1 MPCCR
6 GIAERWDRGYMGG
19 ALTGLGLLLAAG
31 SAVMGSAAGAWTR
44 EPLTGLILGIILA
57 VVGLISWAD

>member
-1 MPCCR
+1 
-6 GIAERWDRGYMGG
+6 MGG